1 MITSSAFAGK
11 RYAVLG
17 LARSGM
23 AAVRTLVKSGAHV
36 MAWDSR
42 DEPRQQ
48 IIAEFGDKVE
58 LADPVG
64 ADLAGFDGVV
74 VSPGVPL
81 NTHPIASEA
90 AAVGV
95 PVIGDIELFALARAD
110 LPAHRVVGITGTN
123 GKSTTTALV
132 HHLLKS
138 AALPVRMGGN
148 IGLPILGQDP
158 LPAGGV
164 YVLELSSY
172 QIDLTH
178 SLSCEVA
185 ALLNI
190 TPDHLDRY
198 DGFGG
203 YVASKERLSAMQRA
217 EQHAV
222 FGTGDPETLAIAS
235 REQARRA
242 PGHVHYADGSRVAAM
257 QADWPTLQGPHN
269 LQNAAVAVE
278 IVEALGL
285 TEGQWRAAMA
295 TFKGLP
301 HRMERVAEAHG
312 VLYINDS
319 KATNPAS
326 TAPALAAF
334 PPKPER
340 RVHWILGGLPKGDD
354 LDECAPYF
362 GNVAAAYTI
371 GEAGPKF
378 ANLLEP
384 YMPVR
389 RSEMM
394 CEAIRQAMEAA
405 RPGDVVLL
413 SPACASFDQF
423 RDYEARGDSF
433 RQIVDALLEGGSC

>member
-1 MITSSAFAGK
+1 MITSPAFAGK

-17 LARSGM
+17 LARSGL
-23 AAVRTLVKSGAHV
+23 AAVRTLVMSGAHV
-36 MAWDSR
+36 IAWDSR

-48 IIAEFGDKVE
+48 LIAEFGDKVE

-81 NTHPIASEA
+81 NTHPIAGQAE
-90 AAVGV
+90 AVGV
-95 PVIGDIELFALARAD
+95 PVIGDIELFALARDA

-148 IGLPILGQDP
+148 IGLPILAQEP
-158 LPAGGV
+158 LQAGGV

-172 QIDLTH
+172 QIDLTQ
-178 SLSCEVA
+178 SLACDVA

-198 DGFGG
+198 AGFES
-203 YVASKERLSAMQRA
+203 YAASKARLLEMQRA
-217 EQHAV
+217 DQHAV
-222 FGTGDPETLAIAS
+222 FGTGDPETLTIAS

-242 PGHVHYADGSRVAAM
+242 PGYVHYADGSRVAAM
-257 QADWPTLQGPHN
+257 QVEWPTLQGPHN

-285 TEGQWRAAMA
+285 TEAQWRPAMA
-295 TFKGLP
+295 SFKGLP
-301 HRMERVAEAHG
+301 HRMERVAEADG

-354 LDECAPYF
+354 LDECAPFF
-362 GNVAAAYTI
+362 GNVASAYTI

-384 YMPVR
+384 HMPVR

-394 CEAIRQAMEAA
+394 CEAIRQAMDAA
-405 RPGDVVLL
+405 KPGDVVLL

-423 RDYEARGDSF
+423 RDYEARGDAF

>member
-1 MITSSAFAGK
+1 MIVSPAFAGK

-17 LARSGM
+17 LARSGL
-23 AAVRTLVKSGAHV
+23 AVVRTLVNSGAHV

-42 DEPRQQ
+42 DEPRQA
-48 IIAEFGDKVE
+48 IVAEFADKVE
-58 LADPVG
+58 LRDPVG
-64 ADLAGFDGVV
+64 ADLAGFDGVI

-81 NTHPIASEA
+81 NNHPIAAEA

-95 PVIGDIELFALARAD
+95 PVIGDIELFALARGD
-110 LPAHRVVGITGTN
+110 LPAHRVVAITGTN

-132 HHLLKS
+132 HHLLKN

-172 QIDLTH
+172 QIDLTF
-178 SLSCEVA
+178 SLACEVT

-198 DGFGG
+198 DGFDG
-203 YVASKERLSAMQRA
+203 YVASKARLPAMQHVDQR
-217 EQHAV
+217 AV
-222 FGTGDPETLAIAS
+222 FGTGDAETLAIAT
-235 REQARRA
+235 REQGRRA
-242 PGHVHYADGSRVAAM
+242 PGLVHYADGSRIAAM
-257 QADWPTLQGPHN
+257 QPDWPTLQGPHN

-285 TEGQWRAAMA
+285 TEGQWRPAMA

-301 HRMERVAEAHG
+301 HRMERVAEAGG
-312 VLYINDS
+312 VLFINDS

-334 PPKPER
+334 PPRPDR

-354 LDECAPYF
+354 LDECAPWF
-362 GNVAAAYTI
+362 DNVASAYTI

-384 YMPVR
+384 YMPVQ

-405 RPGDVVLL
+405 KPGDVVLL

-423 RDYEARGDSF
+423 RDYEARGDAF
-433 RQIVDALLEGGSC
+433 RQIVGALLEGESC

>member
-17 LARSGM
+17 LARSGL

-36 MAWDSR
+36 MAWDNR

-48 IIAEFGDKVE
+48 VMAEFGDKVE

-64 ADLAGFDGVV
+64 ADLAGFDGIV

-95 PVIGDIELFALARAD
+95 PVIGDFELFALARKD
-110 LPAHRVVGITGTN
+110 LPAHRVIGITGTN

-148 IGLPILGQDP
+148 IGLPILAQDP

-178 SLSCEVA
+178 SLACEVT

-198 DGFGG
+198 DGFTG
-203 YVASKERLSAMQRA
+203 YTASKARLSEIQRA
-217 EQHAV
+217 EQHVV

-242 PGHVHYADGSRVAAM
+242 PGLVHYADGSRVAAM
-257 QADWPTLQGPHN
+257 QPDWPTLQGPHN

-285 TEGQWRAAMA
+285 TEGQWRPAMA

-301 HRMERVAEAHG
+301 HRMERVAEARG

-326 TAPALAAF
+326 AAPALAAF
-334 PPKPER
+334 PPKPDR
-340 RVHWILGGLPKGDD
+340 RVHWILGGLPKGDG
-354 LDECAPYF
+354 LDECAPFF
-362 GNVAAAYTI
+362 GNVAAAYVI

-394 CEAIRQAMEAA
+394 CEAIRQAMEEAK
-405 RPGDVVLL
+405 PGDVVLL

-423 RDYEARGDSF
+423 RDYEARGDTF
-433 RQIVDALLEGGSC
+433 RQVVGALLEGGSC